1 MRHHR
6 DNLRTTLGDERGSAI
21 IAAIGILS
29 VMLVLTAAAFNITQH
44 LQSDLKRTT
53 AGQRAF
59 AAANAGVDRAL
70 ARINS
75 YLPAAN
81 TCITDVPA
89 SPVAPASNGWCA
101 DSPAESLGQGASFTY
116 RVSVSASPVSG
127 CGGVTLQ
134 SGALGDRCVVGTGT
148 ADGVTRRV
156 AVRLAIQT
164 TTYPFQS
171 NTSLIGYKE
180 VKIKKKSSVESDVA
194 TNGKFTKEKDGA
206 FTGNL
211 KLGPKGKAKG
221 YTGPFTR
228 LTSPLVPTL
237 PDFTVYDPSTGTRR
251 DSALWNDNQTAIAP
265 FLGTTK
271 LQYDATKRELT
282 VKDGVT
288 LTLSPG
294 VYNFCKLTL
303 NKDARIVV
311 VPPAAGATV
320 PKDAVRIF
328 LDGKE
333 RAGSRCS
340 DGGGLDG
347 KTGSSFINS
356 SADPRTLQVYAWGK
370 KTKVKVPN
378 TSNFSGIIW
387 APRAKVKFNSHG
399 TLTGGVS
406 ADKIETHKDM
416 KVKWSPLIDTWT
428 VPASNASQVVSWR
441 QCRSVP
447 PASPYDG
454 CPTS

>member
-1 MRHHR
+1 MRNHR
-6 DNLRTTLGDERGSAI
+6 DNLRKTLGDERGSAM
-21 IAAIGILS
+21 IAAIGMLS
-29 VMLVLTAAAFNITQH
+29 VMLVLTAAAFDITQH
-44 LQSDLKRTT
+44 LQDDLKRTT

-81 TCITDVPA
+81 SCITDVLA
-89 SPVAPASNGWCA
+89 SPISGGWCA
-101 DSPAESLGQGASFTY
+101 DAPAESLGQGASFTY
-116 RVSVSASPVSG
+116 RVSVSASPETG
-127 CGGVTLQ
+127 CGGVTL
-134 SGALGDRCVVGTGT
+134 SGALGDRCIVGTGT

-156 AVRLAIQT
+156 AVRLAISS

-180 VKIKKKSSVESDVA
+180 VKIKKKSTVQSNVS
-194 TNGKFTKEKDGA
+194 TNGKFNKEKDGV
-206 FTGNL
+206 FSGNL

-237 PDFTVYDPSTGTRR
+237 PDFTVYEPTSGTKR

-271 LQYDATKRELT
+271 VTYDATKRELT
-282 VKDGVT
+282 VNNGVT
-288 LTLSPG
+288 LTLPPG

-303 NKDARIVV
+303 NKDARIAI

-333 RAGSRCS
+333 RAGSRCTG
-340 DGGGLDG
+340 GGGLDG
-347 KTGSSFINS
+347 KTGSSFVNT
-356 SADPRTLQVYAWGK
+356 SADPRTLQIFAWGK

-387 APRAKVKFNSHG
+387 APRAKVKFNSKG

-416 KVKWSPLIDTWT
+416 TVKWSPLIDTYT
-428 VPASNASQVVSWR
+428 VPTSNTSQVVGWR

-447 PASPYDG
+447 PTSPYDG